1 MKKSLVVL
9 LFLAFIIFGNFPTQ
23 AFPTPLK
30 WPTIK
35 LVGDCT
41 EKEKIVEA
49 LPFAI
54 VIGHLFLFIFLRDK
68 SPKSKE
74 LKHEKN

>member
-9 LFLAFIIFGNFPTQ
+9 LFFVFIMFGNFAAQ

-35 LVGDCT
+35 QVENRT
-41 EKEKIVEA
+41 ESEQVAKA

-54 VIGHLFLFIFLRDK
+54 TIGHLFLFIFLRDK
-68 SPKSKE
+68 SPKLKE
-74 LKHEKN
+74 